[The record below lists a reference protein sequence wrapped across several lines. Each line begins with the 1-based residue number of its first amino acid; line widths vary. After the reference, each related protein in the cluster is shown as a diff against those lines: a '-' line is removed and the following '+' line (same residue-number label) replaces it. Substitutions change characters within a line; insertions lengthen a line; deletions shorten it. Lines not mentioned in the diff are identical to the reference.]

1 MMCVVAKSFLCT
13 YLLGVFQG
21 GYDNTFRAS
30 YKFTTLAAWLS
41 HVKIMAGLTSPVCS
55 NLLEFL
61 GSWTTHVQKCHRHT
75 FYPLLFQVNEP
86 RSERRICLHLWQ
98 VGWKHQQLKK
108 LERVEKGFRPHPQII
123 LPLIPITIT
132 IHQQPSSILHFGHC
146 NLQRIVPSTVPQH

>member
-61 GSWTTHVQKCHRHT
+61 AVEPPTSKSVTGT
-75 FYPLLFQVNEP
+75 LFTL
-86 RSERRICLHLWQ
+86 SCS
-98 VGWKHQQLKK
+98 K
-108 LERVEKGFRPHPQII
+108 LTSREVREESVYTCDKSAENI
-123 LPLIPITIT
+123 
-132 IHQQPSSILHFGHC
+132 SS
-146 NLQRIVPSTVPQH
+146 